1 MPAGGRR
8 PAAAAPPQPVQ
19 DDPADWT
26 PHLTDGEVWALARVG
41 DTVLVAGEFGA
52 VTSADKATRYERHNL
67 MAFRISDGTVLDL
80 APKFDG
86 PVYALAPG
94 PDGTV
99 IAAGDFRAVDGL
111 PQRAIT
117 RLDLVTGRPVPGFA
131 PKITGEVLTLARH
144 DHDLYVGGRIAVD
157 GQTYSRGLI
166 RMSAD
171 TGALDPAFD
180 ARLAAPADRPV
191 KVQDVAISP
200 DGARLLAIGSFTTAD
215 SNPREQVAMLDISTP
230 AAKVTDWH
238 TGFYGLDDCG
248 DGFHT
253 YLRAADFSPDGRFAV
268 IVTSGH
274 SSDDELA
281 CGTAARYETAGHGEQ
296 QPTWVNHTG
305 GNSLF
310 AVEVTPPRCTSAA
323 TCSGWTTRTATSP
336 RAGSGRP
343 QGHRRDRPPQRPGA
357 ALESH
362 PHPRRR
368 PAGVPVHRQGPV
380 RGLGHRPPGTRVPR
394 PRRVLPAPE
403 SVAARAQRG
412 SAGRSG
418 VGEPAAGSVASR
430 SIICRRSRNSCSD
443 RASAADEAAAADVPR
458 GSRPLTA
465 SNSTTR
471 AATAVAS
478 STACC
483 RRPRPGRGS
492 APVCSAISRRR

>member
-1 MPAGGRR
+1 MRR
-8 PAAAAPPQPVQ
+8 NRATLSTVTALTACLLAAAAPAAAAPPQPVQ

-310 AVEVTPPRCTSAA
+310 AVEVTPAAVYVGGHLQWLDNPDGDKSKGPGAVDRKGIGAIDPR
-323 TCSGWTTRTATSP
+323 SGRALPWNPTRTRGEGL
-336 RAGSGRP
+336 RAFLSIAKGLFVGSDTDRLGHEYHGRV
-343 QGHRRDRPPQRPGA
+343 GFF
-357 ALESH
+357 
-362 PHPRRR
+362 PRRS
-368 PAGVPVHRQGPV
+368 Q
-380 RGLGHRPPGTRVPR
+380 
-394 PRRVLPAPE
+394 
-403 SVAARAQRG
+403 
-412 SAGRSG
+412 
-418 VGEPAAGSVASR
+418 
-430 SIICRRSRNSCSD
+430 
-443 RASAADEAAAADVPR
+443 
-458 GSRPLTA
+458 
-465 SNSTTR
+465 
-471 AATAVAS
+471 
-478 STACC
+478 
-483 RRPRPGRGS
+483 
-492 APVCSAISRRR
+492 